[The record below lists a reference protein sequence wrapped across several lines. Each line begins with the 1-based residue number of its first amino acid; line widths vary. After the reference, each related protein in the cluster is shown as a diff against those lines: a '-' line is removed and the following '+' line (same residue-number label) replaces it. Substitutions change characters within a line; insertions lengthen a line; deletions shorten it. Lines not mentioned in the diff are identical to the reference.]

1 MKKTHPVCGNHR
13 LQFPMPHLLRKITVI
28 FHVLA
33 DKGTV
38 THKIHKVTQTVS
50 I

>member
-13 LQFPMPHLLRKITVI
+13 LQFPMPYLLRKITVI
-28 FHVLA
+28 FYVLT

-38 THKIHKVTQTVS
+38 THKIHKVHRP
-50 I
+50 